1 MNFVLQILAFIQYSK
16 MDLVLMMWGANV
28 QTGIMR
34 QRVLRS
40 FVLLCYVDAPVPFL
54 YICLFQIL
62 KKPV

>member
-1 MNFVLQILAFIQYSK
+1 
-16 MDLVLMMWGANV
+16 MMWGANV
-28 QTGIMR
+28 QIGIMR